1 MTLAQTLREVREGRG
16 LSQVELAEKSGL
28 KQATISDLER
38 GDTLRPQ
45 FETISKLAKALN
57 VPLETFISELSE

>member
-28 KQATISDLER
+28 AQAAISDLER
-38 GDTLRPQ
+38 GDTLRPR

-57 VPLETFISELSE
+57 VPLETFISE

>member
-28 KQATISDLER
+28 TQAAISDLER
-38 GDTLRPQ
+38 GDTLRPH

-57 VPLETFISELSE
+57 VPLETFISE

>member
-16 LSQVELAEKSGL
+16 LSQVELAERSGL
-28 KQATISDLER
+28 AQATISDLER

-45 FETISKLAKALN
+45 LETISKIAKALN
-57 VPLETFISELSE
+57 VPLETFISE

>member
-28 KQATISDLER
+28 AQATISDLER

-45 FETISKLAKALN
+45 LETISKLAKALN
-57 VPLETFISELSE
+57 VPLETFISE